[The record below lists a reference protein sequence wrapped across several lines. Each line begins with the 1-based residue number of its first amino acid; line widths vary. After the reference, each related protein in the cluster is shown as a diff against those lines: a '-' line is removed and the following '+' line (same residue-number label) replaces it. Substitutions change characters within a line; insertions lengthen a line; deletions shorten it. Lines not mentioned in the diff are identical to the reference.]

1 VLLTDSLF
9 GRQSIKRKYY
19 GKLITARGTIK
30 RTDKMET
37 KSVLQSNT
45 LAHKS
50 CIFMAAIQFKNIEAI
65 AVLARYSPTTIGTT
79 FSQTEMTTFV
89 VLIIQTTK
97 Q

>member
-9 GRQSIKRKYY
+9 GRQSTKRKYY

-65 AVLARYSPTTIGTT
+65 AVLARYSPTTITT
-79 FSQTEMTTFV
+79 FSQTEITTFV